1 MSEIE
6 AKHDKTDTQQLS
18 STIVMMARAKPVEY
32 TPPKSL
38 SEEKVHI
45 AGVDSDLSTRDHL
58 QNYLGTRGIS
68 ASSSTL
74 EDLASREW
82 AGEWL
87 ILVDE
92 TEGSFLASL
101 QPEQLTALKTWL
113 TKPIKCIW
121 VTRKVYLDPQN
132 TTGGLVTG
140 FARTLR
146 GENSQCQ
153 LYTLDLSSDG
163 DITAHVIY
171 HVLERAHYSHDDPIS
186 RLDYEIAEKDGQ
198 LWTCRLVNDTPL
210 ENAYGPARKMDA
222 SSTQVAKAPHHL
234 IMGEVG
240 ILESLT
246 MAQDDAYTAI
256 PDGHVLVD
264 VKAVGLDDR
273 VSTSPLFDI
282 SQSNSASGWIHCPRV
297 SSSYIIRP
305 RMFRC
310 RYKMWRECLIIQPW
324 RSHCSY
330 RPRHFRNAVL
340 GTFRL
345 LY

>member
-1 MSEIE
+1 MTGWWLRPRSPGRSGPGLTLDEWRDELAADFDSVSEIE
-6 AKHDKTDTQQLS
+6 AKHDKSDTDQLS

-32 TPPKSL
+32 TPPKPL
-38 SEEKVHI
+38 AEEKVHI
-45 AGVDSDLSTRDHL
+45 AGVGGDLSTRDHL
-58 QNYLGTRGIS
+58 QKYLGTRGIS

-82 AGEWL
+82 SGEWL

-92 TEGSFLASL
+92 AEGSFLASL
-101 QPEQLTALKTWL
+101 QQEQLTALKSWL

-163 DITAHVIY
+163 DITANVIY
-171 HVLERAHYSHDDPIS
+171 HVLERAHYSHNDPIS

-198 LWTCRLVNDTPL
+198 LWTCRLVNDALL

-222 SSTQVAKAPHHL
+222 PSTQVVKAPHHL

-246 MAQDDAYTAI
+246 MAQDDAYTTI
-256 PDGHVLVD
+256 PDGHVLVE
-264 VKAVGLDDR
+264 VKAVGLNER
-273 VSTSPLFDI
+273 VSTYVFSVD
-282 SQSNSASGWIHCPRV
+282 S
-297 SSSYIIRP
+297 
-305 RMFRC
+305 
-310 RYKMWRECLIIQPW
+310 
-324 RSHCSY
+324 
-330 RPRHFRNAVL
+330 
-340 GTFRL
+340 
-345 LY
+345 